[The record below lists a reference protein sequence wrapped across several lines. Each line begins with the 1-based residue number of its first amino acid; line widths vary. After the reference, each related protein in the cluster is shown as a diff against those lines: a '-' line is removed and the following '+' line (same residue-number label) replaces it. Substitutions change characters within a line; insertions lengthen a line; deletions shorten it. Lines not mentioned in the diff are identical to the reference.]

1 MLASCSADAS
11 ARLWRVEKRRCPTPL
26 ADVKHP
32 DAVSGVNFH
41 PSGEY
46 LCTACADSNVRV
58 LNVRSA
64 AAAPAVLRAHSGPVW
79 SSAFSPSGEHVASAS
94 SDRSIAL
101 WDWRR
106 ATRVG
111 TLHGHA
117 NWVLDARFDVHGST
131 IASAS
136 KDRSVRIWDVNTCD
150 QVLELWG
157 HESFATCCAFGG
169 GCSSVASQVFSG
181 GHDKVVRQ
189 WDQNSGM
196 EVAHV

>member
-1 MLASCSADAS
+1 VLASGSADAT

-26 ADVKHP
+26 AEVKHP

-46 LCTACADSNVRV
+46 MCTACADFNVRV
-58 LNVRSA
+58 LIVRSA

-79 SSAFSPSGEHVASAS
+79 SSA
-94 SDRSIAL
+94 L

-106 ATRVG
+106 AARVG

-117 NWVLDARFDVHGST
+117 NWVLDARFNSQGST

-196 EVAHV
+196 EVAQVLGLKPKL